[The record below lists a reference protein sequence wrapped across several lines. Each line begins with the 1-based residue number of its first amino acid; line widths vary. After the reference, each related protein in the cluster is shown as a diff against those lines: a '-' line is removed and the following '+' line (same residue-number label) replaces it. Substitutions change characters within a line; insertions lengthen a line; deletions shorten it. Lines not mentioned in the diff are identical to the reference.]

1 MALPGP
7 ILIVSDRPDRKL
19 AITLAGAGAVS
30 VVETALAGA
39 AGAIARI
46 QPAAVLFA
54 DPDPEPARLLADD
67 LMAAIDAMPA
77 PFMPVAVRV
86 KDCGTTGLDALPIDV
101 SAPNEQIV
109 ARLAAVLRVRT
120 LHATV
125 LRRIDTLRGK
135 GADVALLPDTDP
147 LDDATVLVAG
157 RGRNY
162 PALTA
167 AVGQRV
173 GLIGALSVE
182 SAARYLNNR
191 DVDGIIIGEGFG
203 RSTVEPFLT
212 ALGEDSRFCDLPVG
226 VVPDLPAP
234 IDRARLAGLEPIK
247 GAPDDMVAH
256 MMPLVRVRAFEA
268 RLRRHMTSLD
278 ANGMIDPQTGLFT
291 VAAFE
296 HDLPRAIADSRERN
310 IPMSI
315 ARFALPTDLSRRARL
330 DAARL
335 MSRLIRP
342 ADFACQSEDGAITVV
357 MAESAL
363 HHAHVLARRI
373 ASVMRHT
380 MLDNERADGSR
391 MEATVTL
398 ASLKSTDSPHS
409 LLARVSEPATT
420 AAE

>member
-1 MALPGP
+1 MSLPGP

-19 AITLAGAGAVS
+19 AVALAGAGAVS

-54 DPDPEPARLLADD
+54 DPDPEAARLLADD

-77 PFMPVAVRV
+77 PLRV

-125 LRRIDTLRGK
+125 LRRIDTLRGR

-162 PALTA
+162 PALTT

-173 GLIGALSVE
+173 GVIGALSVE

-191 DVDGIIIGEGFG
+191 DVDGIVIGEGFG
-203 RSTVEPFLT
+203 PSTVEAFLT
-212 ALGEDSRFCDLPVG
+212 ALGEDSRFRDMPVG
-226 VVPDLPAP
+226 VVADLPASV
-234 IDRARLAGLEPIK
+234 DRARLAGLEPIK
-247 GAPDDMVAH
+247 GAPDDMAAH
-256 MMPLVRVRAFEA
+256 MMPPVRVRAFEA
-268 RLRRHMTSLD
+268 RLRRHMASLD
-278 ANGMIDPQTGLFT
+278 AGGMIDPQTGLLT
-291 VAAFE
+291 GAAFE
-296 HDLPRAIADSRERN
+296 RDLPRAIADSHERN
-310 IPMSI
+310 IAMSI
-315 ARFALPTDLSRRARL
+315 ARFALPLDLSRRARV

-335 MSRLIRP
+335 VNRLIRST
-342 ADFACQSEDGAITVV
+342 DFACQT
-357 MAESAL
+357 
-363 HHAHVLARRI
+363 
-373 ASVMRHT
+373 
-380 MLDNERADGSR
+380 
-391 MEATVTL
+391 
-398 ASLKSTDSPHS
+398 
-409 LLARVSEPATT
+409 
-420 AAE
+420 

>member
-1 MALPGP
+1 MSLPGP

-19 AITLAGAGAVS
+19 ATALAGAGAVS

-54 DPDPEPARLLADD
+54 DPDSEPARLLADD
-67 LMAAIDAMPA
+67 LMAAIEAMPA

-86 KDCGTTGLDALPIDV
+86 KDCGTTDALPIDV

-135 GADVALLPDTDP
+135 GADVAVLPDTDP

-162 PALTA
+162 PALTT

-203 RSTVEPFLT
+203 PSTVEAFLT

-226 VVPDLPAP
+226 VVSDLPAS

-247 GAPDDMVAH
+247 GAPDHMVAH

-268 RLRRHMTSLD
+268 RLRRHMASLD
-278 ANGMIDPQTGLFT
+278 ANGMIDPQTNLFT

-296 HDLPRAIADSRERN
+296 HDLPRAIADSHERN

-315 ARFALPTDLSRRARL
+315 ARFALPIDLSRRARL

-335 MSRLIRP
+335 MSRLVRA
-342 ADFACQSEDGAITVV
+342 ADFACQSDDGAITVV

-363 HHAHVLARRI
+363 HHAHVIARRI
-373 ASVMRHT
+373 ASVMRHA

>member
-1 MALPGP
+1 MSLPGP

-19 AITLAGAGAVS
+19 AVALAGAGAVS

-54 DPDPEPARLLADD
+54 DPDPEPARLFADD
-67 LMAAIDAMPA
+67 LVAAIDAMPA
-77 PFMPVAVRV
+77 PFMPVAARV
-86 KDCGTTGLDALPIDV
+86 KDCGATGLDALPIDV

-162 PALTA
+162 PALTT

-203 RSTVEPFLT
+203 PSTVEPFLT

-234 IDRARLAGLEPIK
+234 IDRAHLAGLEPIK

-315 ARFALPTDLSRRARL
+315 ARFALPIDMSRRARL

-335 MSRLIRP
+335 MSRLTRA

-363 HHAHVLARRI
+363 HHAHVIARRI

-398 ASLKSTDSPHS
+398 ASLKPTDSPHS
-409 LLARVSEPATT
+409 LLARVSEPTT
-420 AAE
+420 AAAE